1 MIRAERF
8 FIDILKLTHAAG
20 DQNSLKPC
28 LKTRQDIGAHIVA
41 NDHGIFGM
49 AVDMVER
56 RADNP
61 RTGLAHIKGLFASNT
76 LYRRTQGAAGW
87 TVSGAVGVGIGG
99 YKTGTAGDESRG
111 LMDHIPVIGAG
122 FTDNHE
128 VGINVS
134 NGKASLVELMGEGAF
149 ANHKGFTAFLMLK
162 SRQIGR
168 AHV

>member
-1 MIRAERF
+1 MIRAERL
-8 FIDILKLTHAAG
+8 FIDIFKLAHSAG
-20 DQNSLKPC
+20 DQNGLKPR
-28 LKTRQDIGAHIVA
+28 LKPRKNIGAHIVA

-49 AVDMVER
+49 TIDMVER

-61 RTGLAHIKGLFASNT
+61 RAGLAHIKGLFASNP

-99 YKTGTAGDESRG
+99 DKTGAAGDKSGG

-122 FTDNHE
+122 FTDNHK

-134 NGKASLVELMGEGAF
+134 GY
-149 ANHKGFTAFLMLK
+149 
-162 SRQIGR
+162 
-168 AHV
+168 